1 MVTQTQ
7 QIDWTLKTQNLFDL
21 HAPEA
26 YVENAS
32 KTTRFSFVEQDDLD
46 SSWTVLLHEEGEKN
60 FELPQQKGF
69 TVNWDLIS
77 TTITIYAL
85 PLRKKPSQTPTD
97 SVKHEGRF
105 SEWTTG
111 GKRNQPGFSVDPIIL
126 ASDIA
131 ITTELY
137 NEMTFPQPVGFSR
150 AEKFKKVYKSVYKG
164 PITAQSVAFV
174 LAFRLDNFQAVTPRM
189 LGEQLVEEYHRR
201 LWRYNEME
209 TNEYYVD
216 SEIDDWKERYEGI
229 VQLAIQYIND
239 ENQNVA
245 DEIER
250 RKSRNVPFTR
260 PRVESTVL
268 GILQDKGKK
277 KKKSP
282 REEFILPMAIQTVLK
297 KLQDQPLIRR
307 NGFRDLMIKQGGN
320 LHQTLKTEE
329 SGFTN
334 GKIQEWNLHGKW
346 IESATSVIWN
356 LTEELVKK
364 YTFSEDLVHSIEDYH
379 FERFGS

>member
-1 MVTQTQ
+1 MKKEPTYDSQLIEELQIACFEFAIADSPGIDNLGVFLEMLRLINSVGLRTKLVVHNSATLADEEIFSSMASDIQFLANIIIEGANESTNMIQTISQSPQAGAMLMLIMKMLSIGVQGDLRVVFKLINLILEEQEEDSICSLVEDYGWSEEFGHFMVTQTQ

-137 NEMTFPQPVGFSR
+137 N
-150 AEKFKKVYKSVYKG
+150 
-164 PITAQSVAFV
+164 
-174 LAFRLDNFQAVTPRM
+174 
-189 LGEQLVEEYHRR
+189 
-201 LWRYNEME
+201 
-209 TNEYYVD
+209 
-216 SEIDDWKERYEGI
+216 
-229 VQLAIQYIND
+229 
-239 ENQNVA
+239 
-245 DEIER
+245 
-250 RKSRNVPFTR
+250 
-260 PRVESTVL
+260 
-268 GILQDKGKK
+268 
-277 KKKSP
+277 
-282 REEFILPMAIQTVLK
+282 
-297 KLQDQPLIRR
+297 
-307 NGFRDLMIKQGGN
+307 
-320 LHQTLKTEE
+320 
-329 SGFTN
+329 
-334 GKIQEWNLHGKW
+334 
-346 IESATSVIWN
+346 
-356 LTEELVKK
+356 
-364 YTFSEDLVHSIEDYH
+364 
-379 FERFGS
+379 